1 VEDRAAALERWL
13 RQPGAREEEDCLLAW
28 LPLVKRVW
36 ARVRVS
42 LPPSAESLTD
52 DLLQCGA
59 MGLLQA
65 MESWDP
71 GRGVPFEAWAR
82 LRIRGAML
90 DELRRQDYLSKDCRR
105 RWKAL
110 QKGMGELEQRLQ
122 RPCTEEELAKHL
134 GLSLESLRE
143 ELLENAPATM
153 VFLDGLTI
161 DGMLPLQERLADPAA
176 SAADAGALQ
185 VELKDALGT
194 AVGALPQQE
203 RTLLVLLLDQ
213 ELGHKEAAQVLGL
226 SPGRISQIYA
236 KAILHLQAA
245 MAARFTV

>member
-1 VEDRAAALERWL
+1 
-13 RQPGAREEEDCLLAW
+13 
-28 LPLVKRVW
+28 
-36 ARVRVS
+36 
-42 LPPSAESLTD
+42 
-52 DLLQCGA
+52 
-59 MGLLQA
+59 
-65 MESWDP
+65 
-71 GRGVPFEAWAR
+71 
-82 LRIRGAML
+82 
-90 DELRRQDYLSKDCRR
+90 
-105 RWKAL
+105 
-110 QKGMGELEQRLQ
+110 MGELEQRLQ